1 MKTHHRLLLGL
12 AAAACVAG
20 LALAATGAPATT
32 PTTASA
38 VSVAATPAVT
48 PLQAE
53 LAAVVAHLP
62 GAKPGDVRTT
72 PVAGLYEYRKGA
84 QLLYVTADG
93 RFGLAGDLYQLGDN
107 TNLSDIRRREL
118 RLALINAVP
127 ESSMVVF
134 APTTTPKYTI
144 TVFTDV
150 DCGYCRALHRQIS
163 EYNRLGVKVRYLF
176 FPRTGPN
183 TESWE
188 KAEKVWCSS
197 DRRAALTQ
205 AKRDEPL
212 KAAVC
217 RPNPVAEQYAL
228 GQAIG
233 LQGTPGIVTG
243 SGDLLPGYAPP
254 DALIEELKQD
264 PHAAD
269 PPAG

>member
-1 MKTHHRLLLGL
+1 MNTHQRLLLGL

-20 LALAATGAPATT
+20 LALAATGAPT
-32 PTTASA
+32 PTPP
-38 VSVAATPAVT
+38 ATPPAT

-62 GAKPGDVRTT
+62 GAKAGDVRTT

-134 APTTTPKYTI
+134 APASAAKYTI

-183 TESWE
+183 TESWS
-188 KAEKVWCSS
+188 KAEQVWCSS

-205 AKRDEPL
+205 AKQGEPL

-217 RPNPVAEQYAL
+217 HPNPVAEQYAL

-254 DALIEELKQD
+254 EALIEELKQD